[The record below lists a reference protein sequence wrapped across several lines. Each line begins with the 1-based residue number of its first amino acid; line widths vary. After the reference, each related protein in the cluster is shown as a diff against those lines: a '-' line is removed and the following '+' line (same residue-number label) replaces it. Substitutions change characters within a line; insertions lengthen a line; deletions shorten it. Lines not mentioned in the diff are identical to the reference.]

1 MRPFQGAVHFPSELV
16 AKKSA
21 GFILRPRLRVER
33 GKEIALGPGKVELL
47 EHIAKTG
54 SITEAAERMQMSYM
68 RAWTLIK
75 TMEACFRQPLV
86 EPAEAAAHERRNV
99 NESGNGSFEALPRDG
114 RGVCSGNGQAMGA
127 LASAFAPLSTL
138 TDIFDTI

>member
-1 MRPFQGAVHFPSELV
+1 M

-47 EHIAKTG
+47 KHIAATG
-54 SITEAAERMQMSYM
+54 SILAAAERMEMSYM
-68 RAWTLIK
+68 RAWKLVK

-86 EPAEAAAHERRNV
+86 NARR
-99 NESGNGSFEALPRDG
+99 GGSA
-114 RGVCSGNGQAMGA
+114 RGGA
-127 LASAFAPLSTL
+127 TL
-138 TDIFDTI
+138 TKAGTVVLKLYLEMDTACVRATRRQWERLRRHLRH

>member
-1 MRPFQGAVHFPSELV
+1 V

-47 EHIAKTG
+47 KQIVTTG
-54 SITEAAERMQMSYM
+54 SIAEAAERMEMSYM
-68 RAWTLIK
+68 RAWKLVK

-86 EPAEAAAHERRNV
+86 EPRR
-99 NESGNGSFEALPRDG
+99 GGSA
-114 RGVCSGNGQAMGA
+114 RGGA
-127 LASAFAPLSTL
+127 TL
-138 TDIFDTI
+138 TKAGTEVLEIYHEMDAACVLATARQWERLRRHLRH

>member
-1 MRPFQGAVHFPSELV
+1 M

-33 GKEIALGPGKVELL
+33 GREIALGPGKVELL

-54 SITEAAERMQMSYM
+54 SITEAAERMEMSYM
-68 RAWTLIK
+68 RAWKLIK

-86 EPAEAAAHERRNV
+86 EARR
-99 NESGNGSFEALPRDG
+99 GGSA
-114 RGVCSGNGQAMGA
+114 RGGA
-127 LASAFAPLSTL
+127 TL
-138 TDIFDTI
+138 TKAGTEVLKLYREMDAACVLATGRQWERLRRHLRTDLSNRYI